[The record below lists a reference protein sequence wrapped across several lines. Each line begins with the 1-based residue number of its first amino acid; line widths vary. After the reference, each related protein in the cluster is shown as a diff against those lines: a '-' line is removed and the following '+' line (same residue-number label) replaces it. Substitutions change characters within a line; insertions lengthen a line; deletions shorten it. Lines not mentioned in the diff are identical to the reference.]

1 MRTII
6 SAAALV
12 LLSVSAHATNPPPKD
27 PSVESNASSQA
38 VGVGVGIG
46 VGIAGGG
53 DAHSSSS
60 SNAASVA
67 LGGRGG
73 EASAVAVGGEGG
85 ASDATAAASVGDV
98 TANGGESYSEGS
110 RASSDN
116 AVNITSNYKGVRNA
130 PSIALGSIFPTANC
144 QAGVGVG
151 GSGVN
156 GSGLLNFSFTK
167 KECEAFLLAQHFV
180 SIGMPDI
187 SCEVLKTTKAFKR
200 AEKQY
205 PELRML
211 TDCTPAPKVS
221 AVPVPPQPVDLS
233 RYATK
238 EEVDRAFRKAL
249 AK

>member
-6 SAAALV
+6 FSAALA
-12 LLSVSAHATNPPPKD
+12 LLSVQAHATNPPKPD
-27 PSVESNASSQA
+27 PAVNANANSQA
-38 VGVGVGIG
+38 VGVGVGL
-46 VGIAGGG
+46 GIAVAGGG
-53 DAHSSSS
+53 DARSS
-60 SNAASVA
+60 SNSVSEA
-67 LGGRGG
+67 HGGAGG
-73 EASAVAVGGEGG
+73 EASALAVGGEGG

-130 PSIALGSIFPTANC
+130 PSVALGSIFPTASC
-144 QAGVGVG
+144 QAGVGIG

-156 GSGLLNFSFTK
+156 GSGLFNFSFTK

-180 SIGMPDI
+180 TIGMPDI
-187 SCEVLKTTKAFKR
+187 SCEILKTTKAFKR